1 MVSILGEIFSR
12 TGCQFGVPGDTY
24 PPQQYPS
31 APPPPGYGA
40 ILLLNS
46 TDPSFKVQK
55 TINSIRG
62 VHFYQTSWKSK
73 QPSRGIRRSWMPR
86 YEDSELSSN
95 LTFVRNR
102 KLQLFNLG
110 PSQSH
115 SVFYISF
122 IWFPPPSTKAIL
134 ISCYFGLILFTLD
147 TFLNSPLWV
156 FEMVHTARNRP
167 IFVYY
172 NYFLISI
179 ALAFS
184 NQVKETPILNIE
196 RI

>member
-1 MVSILGEIFSR
+1 MVQFYCWTPSIHLSKSR
-12 TGCQFGVPGDTY
+12 KQLIAFGVPTLIKQAENQNSPHVASVG
-24 PPQQYPS
+24 
-31 APPPPGYGA
+31 PGCA
-40 ILLLNS
+40 
-46 TDPSFKVQK
+46 
-55 TINSIRG
+55 
-62 VHFYQTSWKSK
+62 
-73 QPSRGIRRSWMPR
+73 R
-86 YEDSELSSN
+86 YKDSELSSN

-115 SVFYISF
+115 SVF
-122 IWFPPPSTKAIL
+122 WFPPPSTKAIL
-134 ISCYFGLILFTLD
+134 ISCYFGLILFSLD

-179 ALAFS
+179 RVSFS
-184 NQVKETPILNIE
+184 NQVKEMPILNIE

>member
-1 MVSILGEIFSR
+1 MPIWSPGRHIPTPTIPKCSPPRGMVQFYCWTPPIHLSKFRKQLIA
-12 TGCQFGVPGDTY
+12 FGVSTFIKQAENQNSPHLASVGPGC
-24 PPQQYPS
+24 
-31 APPPPGYGA
+31 A
-40 ILLLNS
+40 
-46 TDPSFKVQK
+46 
-55 TINSIRG
+55 
-62 VHFYQTSWKSK
+62 
-73 QPSRGIRRSWMPR
+73 R
-86 YEDSELSSN
+86 YKDSELSSN